1 MDCKVSLFIAILAVN
16 RITMKVTEPRFS
28 DEELVEG
35 LKRQDPVMIQ
45 YLYQN
50 AGPMVYKLV
59 VNAGGDGNDAEDV
72 FQEGI
77 LATYLNI
84 RTGKYKLSAQARL
97 TTYLVQICKYKWLDH
112 VKSAYVS
119 KNILGFDNELLP
131 EVQNPDQDEKEDQI
145 KMLHRCIQELGET
158 CRRILQLFYWEKKSY
173 DEIATQIGQTPS
185 SAKNQKYRC
194 MKKLK
199 ELATTV

>member
-1 MDCKVSLFIAILAVN
+1 MTA
-16 RITMKVTEPRFS
+16 TEPPFS

-35 LKRQDPVMIQ
+35 LKKQDPIIIRH
-45 YLYQN
+45 LYQN
-50 AGPMVYKLV
+50 AGPMVYKLII
-59 VNAGGDGNDAEDV
+59 NAGGDHNDAEDI

-84 RTGKYKLSAQARL
+84 RTGKYELSSRARL

-119 KNILGFDNELLP
+119 KNVLGIDSDFLTDTVEPEDNE
-131 EVQNPDQDEKEDQI
+131 KEERI
-145 KMLHRCIQELGET
+145 KMLHGLLGKLGKN
-158 CRRILQLFYWEKKSY
+158 CQKILHLFYWQKKSY
-173 DEIATQIGQTPS
+173 DEIASEIGQEPQ

-194 MKKLK
+194 MKKLR
-199 ELATTV
+199 ELATTT

>member
-1 MDCKVSLFIAILAVN
+1 MVCEVIRFIAILAVN
-16 RITMKVTEPRFS
+16 RITMKVTEPRYS

-35 LKRQDPVMIQ
+35 LKKQDPVMID
-45 YLYQN
+45 YLYKN
-50 AGPMVYKLV
+50 AGPMVYKLI
-59 VNAGGDGNDAEDV
+59 VNSGGDQNDAEDI

-77 LATYLNI
+77 LAMYINV
-84 RTGKYKLSAQARL
+84 RTGKYKLSSRARL

-119 KNILGFDNELLP
+119 KNVLGIDQELLS
-131 EVQNPDQDEKEDQI
+131 ESGDYEGDEKEERI
-145 KMLHRCIQELGET
+145 KMLHRCIQKLGES
-158 CRRILQLFYWEKKSY
+158 CKRILHLFYWEKKSY
-173 DEIATQIGQTPS
+173 EEIAIEIGQTPP

-199 ELATTV
+199 ELATTI